1 MMALGEPQTVL
12 TEIIVRELVGEG
24 DGAVQPELAHRI
36 AAAVAAAIEENNYA
50 IERKLTQQLQTAGLH
65 V

>member
-1 MMALGEPQTVL
+1 MALGEPQSAL
-12 TEIIVRELVGEG
+12 AEIIVRELVRAG
-24 DGAVQPELAHRI
+24 DAAVQPDLARRI

-50 IERKLTQQLQTAGLH
+50 IERRLTQQLQTAGLQ